1 MKDKDPLKDEIEVKI
16 YRLITHQISLCH
28 DITILKHFYDVRL
41 VYYHKRKAYLLK
53 KLKRELNIIKYK
65 VIFIEAIIDEK
76 IVIFRKK
83 KDEVSKILKNEK
95 YPIFD
100 MSADILKDN
109 CDKDGNYNYLTS
121 MPIYTFTEEKINEL
135 KTQEENK
142 KAEVEEIESKSETDM
157 WRCDIDEFEKEYKK
171 WMKKFEQSIKDEKNA
186 KVNVSTKNK
195 GKNKNRSKGKK

>member
-1 MKDKDPLKDEIEVKI
+1 MG
-16 YRLITHQISLCH
+16 
-28 DITILKHFYDVRL
+28 
-41 VYYHKRKAYLLK
+41 
-53 KLKRELNIIKYK
+53 
-65 VIFIEAIIDEK
+65 
-76 IVIFRKK
+76 
-83 KDEVSKILKNEK
+83 
-95 YPIFD
+95 
-100 MSADILKDN
+100 SADILKDN

-195 GKNKNRSKGKK
+195 GKNKNKSKG

>member
-1 MKDKDPLKDEIEVKI
+1 
-16 YRLITHQISLCH
+16 
-28 DITILKHFYDVRL
+28 
-41 VYYHKRKAYLLK
+41 
-53 KLKRELNIIKYK
+53 
-65 VIFIEAIIDEK
+65 
-76 IVIFRKK
+76 
-83 KDEVSKILKNEK
+83 
-95 YPIFD
+95 
-100 MSADILKDN
+100 
-109 CDKDGNYNYLTS
+109 

-195 GKNKNRSKGKK
+195 GKSKNKSKGKKT